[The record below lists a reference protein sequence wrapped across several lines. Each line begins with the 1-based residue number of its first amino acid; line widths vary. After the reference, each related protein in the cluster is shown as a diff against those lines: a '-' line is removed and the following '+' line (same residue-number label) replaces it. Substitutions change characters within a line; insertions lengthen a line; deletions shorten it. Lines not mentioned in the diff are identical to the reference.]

1 MRAWGKGTEAAE
13 YLLRTD
19 LNISPDCSNR
29 YLTGHIFV
37 SRPLPVVSFALAL
50 GLLFPGPLVTER
62 VSLRGIRKRMP
73 RAHGS
78 REWRGSMGAG
88 GTRRAWGGG
97 R

>member
-29 YLTGHIFV
+29 YLTGLIFV

-62 VSLRGIRKRMP
+62 VSLRGIRERIT
-73 RAHGS
+73 RAHAS
-78 REWRGSMGAG
+78 REWRGAMGARG
-88 GTRRAWGGG
+88 SRRAWGGG

>member
-1 MRAWGKGTEAAE
+1 MRAWGKGTKAAE

-29 YLTGHIFV
+29 YLTGLIFV

-73 RAHGS
+73 RDHGS
-78 REWRGSMGAG
+78 RVGWNPMGAG

-97 R
+97 G

>member
-1 MRAWGKGTEAAE
+1 VRAWGKGTEAAE

-29 YLTGHIFV
+29 YLTGLIFV

-62 VSLRGIRKRMP
+62 VSLRGIRERITW
-73 RAHGS
+73 AHAS
-78 REWRGSMGAG
+78 REGRSPVTAG
-88 GTRRAWGGG
+88 TTRRAWGGG